1 MNLTSVRSL
10 LLLLVALVTMSG
22 ALYAQD
28 DSIIEQLNLSTQ
40 QREQVK
46 KLRDQ
51 FRTETEDVRV
61 AIKQLQKE
69 VRALKTATPINEGA
83 LEAKLKQ
90 QAAREIEL
98 SLAITRFQ
106 EKIESLLTADQKRLL
121 KRLQSGG

>member
-1 MNLTSVRSL
+1 MNLTPVRSL
-10 LLLLVALVTMSG
+10 TALLVAILVTSG
-22 ALYAQD
+22 GLYAQD
-28 DSIIEQLNLSTQ
+28 DSIIEQLNLSAQ

-51 FRTETEDVRV
+51 FRSETEEVRGS
-61 AIKQLQKE
+61 IKQLQKE
-69 VRALKTATPINEGA
+69 VRSLKTATPINEAA

-90 QAAREIEL
+90 QAAAEIQL

-106 EKIESLLTADQKRLL
+106 EKIESLLTPDQKRLL

>member
-1 MNLTSVRSL
+1 MNLTPVRSL
-10 LLLLVALVTMSG
+10 TALLVAILVTSG
-22 ALYAQD
+22 GLYAQD
-28 DSIIEQLNLSTQ
+28 DSIIEQLNLSAQ

-51 FRTETEDVRV
+51 FRSETEEVRGL
-61 AIKQLQKE
+61 IKQLQKE
-69 VRALKTATPINEGA
+69 VRSLKTATPINEAA

-90 QAAREIEL
+90 QAAAEIQL

-106 EKIESLLTADQKRLL
+106 EKIESLLTPDQKRLL